1 MKLSSRKQLL
11 KESDT
16 ELNKIRLRIL
26 LESDGEVDTE
36 KIEKVAQKIAD
47 KKTEKMQSQIER
59 DLRLL
64 LWVSKSAQKDFEKA
78 NRETGISIEEWYKSQ
93 PDLNKWI
100 YAFERYYLK
109 PYSGNLWDRARLNL
123 ASMAKL
129 MNPDSNPTDASG
141 QVYDLDTG
149 KRIEV
154 NQPVELTPTAFSFL
168 RSIIK
173 ILSM

>member
-47 KKTEKMQSQIER
+47 KKTEKIQSKIER

-78 NRETGISIEEWYKSQ
+78 NRETGISIEKWYKNQ
-93 PDLNKWI
+93 PERNKII
-100 YAFERYYLK
+100 YHLERYTLR
-109 PYSGNLWDRARLNL
+109 PYKGNLWDRIKFNFATFARLI
-123 ASMAKL
+123 
-129 MNPDSNPTDASG
+129 NPGGNPTDASG
-141 QVYDLDTG
+141 RPYDFDTG
-149 KRIEV
+149 AYLDIE
-154 NQPVELTPTAFSFL
+154 NPIQISQTATSFL
-168 RSIIK
+168 RTIIRALSI
-173 ILSM
+173 